1 MVATEKVLIVED
13 DSIVQLHLRMIVQ
26 ELGYAVCGMA
36 STEQEALTSAVETVP
51 DLVLMDIHLSANGD
65 GIEVARKLRVQHD
78 TAVVFLTA
86 YADEETVG
94 RAQAAGALGYL
105 VKPISKPQLRAA
117 LSTAFNEQRRRRRA
131 EQGEHALAGSQSGGR
146 DAIIVADDQGMI
158 SFINPIAAAL
168 VGCKQ
173 HQALDRS
180 VLEVLQASGKLQPS
194 PAPRGEAGAK
204 TASCT
209 LADLDLA
216 ILDANGRRLE
226 ARTETLRDTDGTRRG
241 TIIVFKGDSTRVQP
255 AQPRAMT
262 ERRPFGVGTRVAI
275 FSHDTLGLGH
285 LQRSLNIS
293 RALTARFP
301 GVSILLLTGSPAV
314 HRYALPQGVDYIKL
328 PAVRKVGSERYQ
340 ARSLGLSDAGILKL
354 RSNILL
360 RSLQDYDPHVL
371 LVDHAPVGMKG
382 ELRPAL
388 EWLRDNRPTCIKM
401 LGLRDVLD
409 DPEGVVASWQ
419 EHGIYDVLREIYQH
433 ILIYGQADVFD
444 PAAAYRFPPEVKS
457 KVVYCNYVVDLE
469 PPAEGVEIARHGS
482 RPLVVVTVGGGD
494 GGEPLIGAYLDMLSS
509 SPAPIGHDTI
519 LLTGPF
525 LDQDALARFREQ
537 TSGLPVTLLDFVPS
551 TSPYLERADLVICT
565 GGYNT
570 VVQTLRFGKK
580 ALLVPRVMH
589 RKEQLIRATRLAEL
603 GLVTLLPPGD
613 VTPEHL
619 RACVEAAL
627 TDPSQ
632 PLVEARAID
641 RLRFDGAAC
650 VAEVC
655 AQLMV
660 SDSVAD

>member
-26 ELGYAVCGMA
+26 ELGYSVCGMA

-131 EQGEHALAGSQSGGR
+131 QEGEHALAGSQSGGR
-146 DAIIVADDQGMI
+146 DAIIVADDRGMI

-168 VGCKQ
+168 VGCTQ

-180 VLEVLQASGKLQPS
+180 VLEVLQASGKLQQSPS
-194 PAPRGEAGAK
+194 SRGETAAK
-204 TASCT
+204 AASCA

-226 ARTETLRDTDGTRRG
+226 ARTETLSDTDGTRRG
-241 TIIVFKGDSTRVQP
+241 TIIVFKGDPTRVQP
-255 AQPRAMT
+255 AQPRTTT

-444 PAAAYRFPPEVKS
+444 PAVAYRFPPEVRS
-457 KVVYCNYVVDLE
+457 KVVYCNYVVDLD
-469 PPAEGVEIARHGS
+469 PPAEGAELARHGS

-509 SPAPIGHDTI
+509 SSAPIGYDTI

-525 LDQDALARFREQ
+525 LDRDALARFREQ
-537 TSGLPVTLLDFVPS
+537 ASGLPVTLLDFVPS

-627 TDPSQ
+627 ASPSQ
-632 PLVEARAID
+632 PLVEARAAD
-641 RLRFDGAAC
+641 RVRFDGAAR

-660 SDSVAD
+660 SDSAAD